1 MDPLEI
7 ALVVL
12 VSVWTLVSLVLGFL
26 AVMLLNKIKAGL
38 DKVDELLRTTTQ
50 VAEDVRAPVHAVA
63 ESVREVFGTG
73 EPRSRRLGPDDP
85 LPAV

>member
-12 VSVWTLVSLVLGFL
+12 VSVWTLVSLAIGGMVVWLLQKVRAAL
-26 AVMLLNKIKAGL
+26 AR
-38 DKVDELLRTTTQ
+38 VDEILQTTKG

-63 ESVREVFGTG
+63 ESVREVFGTP
-73 EPRSRRLGPDDP
+73 PRRTPLVDPGDP
-85 LPAV
+85 LPTT